1 MLTQLKNWSINS
13 DSFLLPALPLIGFW
27 ISLISGLLLL
37 FIIPPFQAPDEV
49 NHFYKIY
56 HVSEG
61 NWATLKKDNR
71 VGGDIPQSIVEIA
84 QYFSQYRFHPNPEI
98 SYSELD
104 RFSEIPLNP
113 DVKVMQDFPNTGM
126 YNPVCYGAYLFPMYL
141 MIQLE
146 VKPLIQLYVLRFI
159 SVLTWSIALF
169 FCLKWLTQFRLLFFL
184 LSTLPMAFFIH
195 ASVSADVLLNAL
207 VFLFISFVFRVFV
220 ARQGLTW
227 THYGIVFLFIVSIS
241 SIKLVYAPILLL
253 LALWPLHYFKSRA
266 RQIFTWNVWFLI
278 SLATIIFWAAQSGKI
293 YTPYELYNPAY
304 RAGLDLTEGANMNYQ
319 IHQLSSHPGNIIK
332 VIYLSTVENA
342 QNFAES
348 YIGRLGWNLV
358 RIPLGMVLLSYLM
371 IALVCLQPISIG
383 LARFQNIFII
393 GIAFFTTWVLII
405 LSQYV
410 TWEVVNAQRVYLLQ
424 GRYFISLFPLL
435 FIGIRLLIPFT
446 MKIPTWIF
454 IGYAGVSSLST
465 LWVIYSWYY

>member
-13 DSFLLPALPLIGFW
+13 DSFLLPALPSIGFW
-27 ISLISGLLLL
+27 ISFISGLLLL
-37 FIIPPFQAPDEV
+37 FIIPPFQGPDEV
-49 NHFYKIY
+49 NHFYKVY
-56 HVSEG
+56 HISEG

-71 VGGDIPQSIVEIA
+71 VGGEIPQSIVEIA

-98 SYSELD
+98 SIADLG
-104 RFSEIPLNP
+104 RFSEIPLNL

-126 YNPVCYGAYLFPMYL
+126 YNPICYGAYLIPMYW

-146 VKPLIQLYVLRFI
+146 VNPLIQLYLLRFI
-159 SVLTWSIALF
+159 SVLTWSVALF

-195 ASVSADVLLNAL
+195 ASVSADVLLNAV

-220 ARQGLTW
+220 ARQGLTRKD
-227 THYGIVFLFIVSIS
+227 YGIVILFILLIS

-253 LALWPLHYFKSRA
+253 LALWPLHYFKSRVH
-266 RQIFTWNVWFLI
+266 QIFTWNVWFLI
-278 SLATIIFWAAQSGKI
+278 SLAMILFWAAQSGKI
-293 YTPYELYNPAY
+293 YTPYELYNPEY

-319 IHQLSSHPGNIIK
+319 VHQLSLHPGNIIK
-332 VIYLSTVENA
+332 VIYFSTVENA
-342 QNFAES
+342 QDFAQS
-348 YIGRLGWNLV
+348 YIGRLGWNFV
-358 RIPLGMVLLSYLM
+358 RIPLGMLLLSYLM
-371 IALVCLQPISIG
+371 IALACLQPIPIG
-383 LARFQNIFII
+383 LARFQNIFIL

-435 FIGIRLLIPFT
+435 FIGIRLLNPLT
-446 MKIPTWIF
+446 VKLPVWIF
-454 IGYAGVSSLST
+454 IAYAFLSSLIT
-465 LWVIYSWYY
+465 IGILYKWYY